1 MDGDTEIVGDLTE
14 TNTDVAATAE
24 PERTPMLEPS
34 CEGFRHEESG
44 HARSGCD
51 HRSVVEQRSRIEDRE
66 HFGMGMTD
74 HFTITVRQSREN

>member
-1 MDGDTEIVGDLTE
+1 VNDDPEVVGDLTE
-14 TNTDVAATAE
+14 TNADVAITTE
-24 PERTPMLEPS
+24 PELTPMLKPS
-34 CEGFRHEESG
+34 CEGFGHEEPRG
-44 HARSGCD
+44 ARPGCD